1 MTWLPPQYVE
11 WQDLKFRKGY
21 YIAKFSISILATSGR
36 KEVKETFLLQRL
48 EHTEWDEN
56 STAFSVI
63 WLMLQQ
69 FWDLNDKYLQKG
81 TNLKTIQ
88 GFKESRLWK
97 TAKENLYHL
106 IKFSLYLL
114 FTVHYLYK
122 EVSCFLPVLYIRIKL
137 SCFYL
142 LIFYFEKFSSWIW
155 HLLFAV
161 SMTLNLSN
169 NNKIYHRVKSKNH
182 LISQL
187 IRKHTTYL
195 NLSW

>member
-1 MTWLPPQYVE
+1 MSNDRIWNSEKDTILQNF
-11 WQDLKFRKGY
+11 Q
-21 YIAKFSISILATSGR
+21 ISILATSGR

-81 TNLKTIQ
+81 TNLKTIL

-97 TAKENLYHL
+97 TANENLYHL
-106 IKFSLYLL
+106 IKFSLYLS

-122 EVSCFLPVLYIRIKL
+122 EVSCFLPVLYIRIVL
-137 SCFYL
+137 SCFHL

-182 LISQL
+182 HISQL

>member
-1 MTWLPPQYVE
+1 MASSSSKSEMAGFEIQIKDIILQNF
-11 WQDLKFRKGY
+11 QIL
-21 YIAKFSISILATSGR
+21 ILASSGR

-97 TAKENLYHL
+97 TANENSYHL
-106 IKFSLYLL
+106 IKFSLYLS

-122 EVSCFLPVLYIRIKL
+122 KVSCFLPVLYIRIVL

-161 SMTLNLSN
+161 SMTLN